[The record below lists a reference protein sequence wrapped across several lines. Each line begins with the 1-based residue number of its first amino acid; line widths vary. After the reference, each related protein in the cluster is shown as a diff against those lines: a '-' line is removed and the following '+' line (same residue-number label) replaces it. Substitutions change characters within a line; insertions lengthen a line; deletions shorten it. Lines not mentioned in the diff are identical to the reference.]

1 MFPNVSVSVSA
12 SEPLPFDAD
21 GSRELTLTCHL
32 DKDVE
37 VRSYQWTVSC
47 RLQTGNMCVFA
58 PQPAEDDGKVVTC
71 TVTLSNGLAAT
82 GALKMNLNCKFADA
96 FAFREIVSRNKLF
109 EF

>member
-1 MFPNVSVSVSA
+1 M
-12 SEPLPFDAD
+12 
-21 GSRELTLTCHL
+21 
-32 DKDVE
+32 
-37 VRSYQWTVSC
+37 
-47 RLQTGNMCVFA
+47 FA

-71 TVTLSNGLAAT
+71 TVTLSSGLAAT

>member
-12 SEPLPFDAD
+12 SEPLLFDAD
-21 GSRELTLTCHL
+21 GSLELTLICHL

-47 RLQTGNMCVFA
+47 RRQTGNTCVFA

-71 TVTLSNGLAAT
+71 TVTLSSGLAAT